1 MEEQRTRLE
10 KEGRWQH
17 KLLQWTGLLILLLVL
32 PLLLLLVVALHFC
45 VLLKIQFIA
54 LSDSTQCALGGGLVL
69 VGHQTYTT

>member
-32 PLLLLLVVALHFC
+32 PLLLLMVVALHFR
-45 VLLKIQFIA
+45 VLKIQFIA
-54 LSDSTQCALGGGLVL
+54 LSGSTQFALGGGLVP

>member
-1 MEEQRTRLE
+1 MEEQTRRLE

-17 KLLQWTGLLILLLVL
+17 KLLQWTGLLVLLLVL

-45 VLLKIQFIA
+45 LLKIQFIA

-69 VGHQTYTT
+69 VGHQTYTS